1 MSRAPAPCASFA
13 KFAMASDDWSLT
25 PATLARVAATE
36 TFEPTLE
43 LTADAERALESH
55 PELSLGIDC
64 CGVCAVPEASMGDAA
79 VECAACRAVVYCGAK
94 CEAADAHAHARS
106 CALLGFAADLSD
118 VARADARHRAA
129 VEAAAEA
136 TVDNL
141 KLLGEETARKLIG
154 PRGYRRGE
162 DDDEDG
168 KDQASR
174 DAVKLRWGALL
185 KLAKASKSSSPDDDA
200 TLKPTGGAEKER
212 AAALR
217 ALGDSLSFPLS
228 IVAASWMSP
237 IVYYTLSIAGG
248 VGKHARDDYD
258 EKKEGANDERD
269 AKKKPAPI
277 HVLGGAAAA
286 AAAAPLGADWWPW
299 LVGFGCK
306 LPAAPGLELVAVGKG
321 VKTPSRQNK
330 RTKTPY
336 GAMSFRD
343 ASYAS
348 YVAEKDARSPYL
360 IFAGDA
366 MREADVESI
375 VASAL
380 RSPAPLV
387 TTARTE
393 MELAMESELMR
404 DAGYELVG
412 VEKNPFA
419 APVPSQSPAMANDV
433 QRANEWLAV
442 YVPARGAPREP
453 GAREGRKR
461 EGDAGNAAAKRR
473 K

>member
-64 CGVCAVPEASMGDAA
+64 CGVCAKPEASMGDAA

-168 KDQASR
+168 RDQASR

-185 KLAKASKSSSPDDDA
+185 KLAKASKSSGHNDDD
-200 TLKPTGGAEKER
+200 TTQKPNEGDEKKR

-228 IVAASWMSP
+228 VVAASWMFP

-258 EKKEGANDERD
+258 EKKEDANERD
-269 AKKKPAPI
+269 ADAKKNPRRFTSS
-277 HVLGGAAAA
+277 
-286 AAAAPLGADWWPW
+286 AAPPPPPRTRRSAPTGGPGWWASGASS
-299 LVGFGCK
+299 
-306 LPAAPGLELVAVGKG
+306 LPRPGWRW
-321 VKTPSRQNK
+321 SR
-330 RTKTPY
+330 
-336 GAMSFRD
+336 
-343 ASYAS
+343 
-348 YVAEKDARSPYL
+348 
-360 IFAGDA
+360 
-366 MREADVESI
+366 
-375 VASAL
+375 
-380 RSPAPLV
+380 
-387 TTARTE
+387 
-393 MELAMESELMR
+393 
-404 DAGYELVG
+404 
-412 VEKNPFA
+412 
-419 APVPSQSPAMANDV
+419 
-433 QRANEWLAV
+433 W
-442 YVPARGAPREP
+442 
-453 GAREGRKR
+453 
-461 EGDAGNAAAKRR
+461 AKA
-473 K
+473 

>member
-1 MSRAPAPCASFA
+1 
-13 KFAMASDDWSLT
+13 MASDDWSIT

-36 TFEPTLE
+36 TLEPTLE

-64 CGVCAVPEASMGDAA
+64 CGVCAMPEASMGDAA
-79 VECAACRAVVYCGAK
+79 VECAACRAVVYCGVK
-94 CEAADAHAHARS
+94 CEAADADTHARS

-118 VARADARHRAA
+118 VARADARHHASAAAA
-129 VEAAAEA
+129 VEATIE
-136 TVDNL
+136 NL

-174 DAVKLRWGALL
+174 GAVKLRWGALL
-185 KLAKASKSSSPDDDA
+185 KLAKGSSEGSSGDD
-200 TLKPTGGAEKER
+200 GENEKQR

-217 ALGDSLSFPLS
+217 SLGDSLSFPLS
-228 IVAASWMSP
+228 IVAASWMFP
-237 IVYYTLSIAGG
+237 VVYYTLSIGAG

-258 EKKEGANDERD
+258 GTGGDANAERD
-269 AKKKPAPI
+269 AKPAQI
-277 HVLGGAAAA
+277 HVLGGGTAA
-286 AAAAPLGADWWPW
+286 AAAAPLGAEWWPW
-299 LVGFGCK
+299 LVEFGCK
-306 LPAAPGLELVAVGKG
+306 LPAAPGVEIVAVGEGLSETRRNATDVPKP
-321 VKTPSRQNK
+321 KTSG
-330 RTKTPY
+330 RTR
-336 GAMSFRD
+336 MSFRD
-343 ASYAS
+343 ASYETFVAGGAANGARGP
-348 YVAEKDARSPYL
+348 YV
-360 IFAGDA
+360 IFAGDL
-366 MREADVESI
+366 MREANVDSI
-375 VASAL
+375 LQAAL
-380 RSPAPLV
+380 ASPAPLV

-393 MELAMESELMR
+393 MELAVESELMR

-419 APVPSQSPAMANDV
+419 APVPTQSPAMANDA

-442 YVPARGAPREP
+442 YVPARGAGAPHEP
-453 GAREGRKR
+453 GVRVGRKR
-461 EGDAGNAAAKRR
+461 EEDAGNSAAKRR

>member
-1 MSRAPAPCASFA
+1 
-13 KFAMASDDWSLT
+13 MASDDWSIT

-36 TFEPTLE
+36 TLEPTLE

-64 CGVCAVPEASMGDAA
+64 CGVCAMPEASMGDAA
-79 VECAACRAVVYCGAK
+79 VECAACRAVVYCGVK
-94 CEAADAHAHARS
+94 CEAADADTHARS

-118 VARADARHRAA
+118 VARADARHHASAAAA
-129 VEAAAEA
+129 VEA

-174 DAVKLRWGALL
+174 GAVKLRWGALL
-185 KLAKASKSSSPDDDA
+185 KLAKGSSEGSSGDD
-200 TLKPTGGAEKER
+200 GENEKQR

-228 IVAASWMSP
+228 IVAASWMFP
-237 IVYYTLSIAGG
+237 IVYYTLSIGGG

-258 EKKEGANDERD
+258 ETGPGGNAEAAE
-269 AKKKPAPI
+269 AKPAQI
-277 HVLGGAAAA
+277 HLLGAAAAA
-286 AAAAPLGADWWPW
+286 AAAAPLGAQWWPW

-306 LPAAPGLELVAVGKG
+306 LPPTPGLEMVAVGKG
-321 VKTPSRQNK
+321 VKTQSSSSS
-330 RTKTPY
+330 KTQSKKSSF
-336 GAMSFRD
+336 GGSSSTSFRD
-343 ASYAS
+343 ASYEAH
-348 YVAEKDARSPYL
+348 VARNDARSPYL
-360 IFAGDA
+360 IFAGDL
-366 MREADVESI
+366 MREADAEVI
-375 VASAL
+375 VAAARL
-380 RSPAPLV
+380 SPAPIV
-387 TTARTE
+387 TSARTE
-393 MELAMESELMR
+393 MELALESELMR

-419 APVPSQSPAMANDV
+419 APVPTQSPAMANDA

-442 YVPARGAPREP
+442 YVPARGAGAPHEP
-453 GAREGRKR
+453 GVRVGRKR
-461 EGDAGNAAAKRR
+461 EEDAGNSAAKRR